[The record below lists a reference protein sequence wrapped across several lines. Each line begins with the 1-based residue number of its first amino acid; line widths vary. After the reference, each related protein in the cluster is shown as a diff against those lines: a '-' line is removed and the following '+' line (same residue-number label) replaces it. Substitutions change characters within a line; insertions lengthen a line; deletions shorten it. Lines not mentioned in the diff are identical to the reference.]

1 MAGHSAQSRVAYIGV
16 KEGTPILADAEG
28 GAGAGVD
35 GAGGLMTV
43 ETGGGGDEIGDI
55 EGEETLTI
63 ETTGIALRQHEG
75 LADIT
80 LGIDVT
86 EIGTGEES
94 VVATGTQDEPTGV
107 CTPVVERICVLGV
120 GFIHGAALICGK
132 VEEIEVGLMVP
143 DAELPVVGEGV
154 AKESTVVGGTGEGHR
169 LMYCLG
175 IDDSVYTVA
184 VVARFGVEIDAAEI
198 VADGVELMDALR

>member
-35 GAGGLMTV
+35 GTGGLMTV

-94 VVATGTQDEPTGV
+94 VVATGTEDEPTGV
-107 CTPVVERICVLGV
+107 CTPVVERICIAGV

-132 VEEIEVGLMVP
+132 VEEMEVGLMVP
-143 DAELPVVGEGV
+143 DAELSVVGEGV
-154 AKESTVVGGTGEGHR
+154 AKETTVVGGTGEGYR
-169 LMYCLG
+169 LM
-175 IDDSVYTVA
+175 
-184 VVARFGVEIDAAEI
+184 
-198 VADGVELMDALR
+198 